1 MKGIQSPSQ
10 YLCQRLDTRWNKLRI
25 YCQCAFHP
33 LSLHLLT
40 GTHLFLCHVSC
51 LLLTTNVRI
60 RTVAPKNYFIS
71 EPPKSMSY
79 RVCPLEIKNIRIS
92 PVVQCLRPYAST
104 AGGMGFIPGWGC
116 SAGCKVQP
124 KKKKKK
130 EKKKSTLRSSLAI
143 Q

>member
-1 MKGIQSPSQ
+1 M
-10 YLCQRLDTRWNKLRI
+10 RI

-104 AGGMGFIPGWGC
+104 AGGMGFIPGWGS

-124 KKKKKK
+124 TKPPV
-130 EKKKSTLRSSLAI
+130 KSEVRAQSNTVGRLRFFLGGDAREQPRDSPVI
-143 Q
+143 ER